1 MDSILDSVKKALGI
15 VPENTDFD
23 DVLII
28 YINGILSTILPQLGV
43 GPENGYTIEDKGD
56 EWADY
61 ISDLTNLE
69 SVKTYIALKV
79 RLIFDPP
86 TSSAVLE
93 SIKAMIAELEWRLN
107 VTVDP
112 GKVGEEDGT

>member
-1 MDSILDSVKKALGI
+1 MDSILNSVKKSLGI
-15 VPENTDFD
+15 AAENTDFD
-23 DVLII
+23 DILVM

-43 GPENGYTIEDKGD
+43 GPDEGYTIEGSDE

-61 ISDLTNLE
+61 ISDYRNIE
-69 SVKTYIALKV
+69 SVKTYVSLKV

-86 TSSAVLE
+86 TSSSVLE
-93 SIKAMIAELEWRLN
+93 SIKAIISELEWRLN

-112 GKVGEEDGT
+112 GNSGEEVT